1 MESDK
6 TKSKTINEFVLKNG
20 LFSKTM
26 NVVKIHG

>member
-20 LFSKTM
+20 LFSRTM
-26 NVVKIHG
+26 DVVKIDG